1 VTTSPAPAI
10 PRRAIVSALVLVVG
24 GLAVIFDSTIMSIAL
39 KTLSTDLGVP
49 VSTIQWVTTAYLLA
63 LGVAIPVVGWAQAR
77 IGGKRLWM
85 IALTVFMLASIACS
99 LAWNAESLIAFRVV
113 QGIGGGLMMPLMATL
128 AIQQVPRGAGL
139 GRLMAMV
146 SLPAALGPILGPTIG
161 GIILNWLDWRWIF
174 WVNVP
179 FCLVGL
185 LLAWRLLPNDPPR
198 GKPVLDWV
206 GLVLV
211 SPALVGILYGLSNVS
226 QDGGFSR
233 PDVWIPVVSGIVLMT
248 AFVLTQVRRPQGA
261 LVDVRLLRRRS
272 VASSSAVMFLSGA
285 SLYGAM
291 LLLPL
296 YFQIVRGTDAL
307 TAALLLIPQGVGALL
322 SRTLAGRL
330 TDAVGARIVAIAGFA
345 IMGLATIPFALSDG
359 TSNELWLMATLLV
372 RGFGMGAVMIPVMSV
387 AFLGLEHDEVPHAS
401 IITRLAQQL
410 GGAFGT
416 AILAVI
422 LEGATAG
429 AHDIAGIANGFDVA
443 FWWAVAFTVVAIGV
457 CLALPA
463 PTPVAS
469 SSGPASSGLASSGPA
484 SSGPASSGPSSSTE
498 EPGRNEEAN
507 RPHAPQLGS
516 DPQLRTADPPPSAPT
531 RPGQTRHAEA
541 DAGTE
546 TGASVSRPPG
556 R

>member
-1 VTTSPAPAI
+1 VAESAAAPAPAV
-10 PRRAIVSALVLVVG
+10 PRSAIVSALVLVVG

-85 IALTVFMLASIACS
+85 IALTIFLVASIACS
-99 LAWNAESLIAFRVV
+99 LAWSAESLIAFRVL

-161 GIILNWLDWRWIF
+161 GIILTWLDWRWIF

-179 FCLVGL
+179 FCIAGL

-198 GKPVLDWV
+198 GRPVLDWV
-206 GLVLV
+206 GLLLV

-233 PDVWIPVVSGIVLMT
+233 TDVWVPVVAGVVLLT
-248 AFVLTQVRRPQGA
+248 AFVLTQVRRPQKA
-261 LVDVRLLRRRS
+261 LVDVQLLRRRS
-272 VASSSAVMFLSGA
+272 VASSSTVMFLSGA

-322 SRTLAGRL
+322 SRTIAGRL

-359 TSNELWLMATLLV
+359 ASNEIWLMVTLLV

-387 AFLGLEHDEVPHAS
+387 AFVGLEHDEIPHAS
-401 IITRLAQQL
+401 IITRLAQQV

-422 LEGATAG
+422 LEASTSGAPTVA
-429 AHDIAGIANGFDVA
+429 ALADGFDVA
-443 FWWAVAFTVVAIGV
+443 FWWAVGFTVVAIGL
-457 CLALPA
+457 CFALPA
-463 PTPVAS
+463 APLPAAPRRAREPVLEAAAAS
-469 SSGPASSGLASSGPA
+469 GEPETAPRQSDAEVSRL
-484 SSGPASSGPSSSTE
+484 
-498 EPGRNEEAN
+498 PGR
-507 RPHAPQLGS
+507 
-516 DPQLRTADPPPSAPT
+516 
-531 RPGQTRHAEA
+531 
-541 DAGTE
+541 
-546 TGASVSRPPG
+546 
-556 R
+556 